1 MNLTYLGR
9 INPELSCAVLF
20 DEDEWKLLY
29 CLANR
34 TKAAPA
40 KACSV
45 KEAVDYAGWIGGP
58 KRAPSDGPPGVKT
71 IWTGLQKFYTL
82 FEYRDMFNFVGQV

>member
-1 MNLTYLGR
+1 
-9 INPELSCAVLF
+9 
-20 DEDEWKLLY
+20 LY

-40 KACSV
+40 KAYSV
-45 KEAVDYAGWIGGP
+45 KEAVDYVGWIGGP
-58 KRAPSDGPPGVKT
+58 KRAPGDGQLGVKT